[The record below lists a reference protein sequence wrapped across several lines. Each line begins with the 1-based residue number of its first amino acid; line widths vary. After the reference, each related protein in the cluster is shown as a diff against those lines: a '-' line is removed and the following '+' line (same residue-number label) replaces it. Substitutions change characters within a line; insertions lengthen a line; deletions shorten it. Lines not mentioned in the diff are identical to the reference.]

1 MSLIYVKTFTLRV
14 QSATNITEL
23 AIAST
28 CHMVAPLCFF
38 NPKFTLACLIFVNN
52 SSKFLPLNGVL

>member
-1 MSLIYVKTFTLRV
+1 MSLIYVKTFTIWV

-38 NPKFTLACLIFVNN
+38 NPKFTFGTLF
-52 SSKFLPLNGVL
+52 KFLSFK

>member
-38 NPKFTLACLIFVNN
+38 NPKFTLWTLF
-52 SSKFLPLNGVL
+52 KFLSFN